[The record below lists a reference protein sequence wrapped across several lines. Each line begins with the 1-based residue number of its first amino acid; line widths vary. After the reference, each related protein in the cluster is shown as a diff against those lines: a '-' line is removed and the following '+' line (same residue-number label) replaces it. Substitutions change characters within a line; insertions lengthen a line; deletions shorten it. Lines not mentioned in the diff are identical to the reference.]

1 MTDSGQLDVVDL
13 LWTQQN
19 AAEDAL
25 GTLEATLSEQIDSN
39 PNDKLLMDMFDL
51 VTDSRQSLRSA
62 RDLLQTMQNRDES
75 ELT

>member
-19 AAEDAL
+19 GAEDAL
-25 GTLEATLSEQIDSN
+25 ASLEGTLSEQIDAN
-39 PNDKLLMDMFDL
+39 PEDKLLMDMFDL
-51 VTDSRQSLRSA
+51 VTDARQSLQQF

-75 ELT
+75 ETL